1 VHYID
6 YKGPSKE
13 NKDLVPVHFKRP
25 SSTSIVPS
33 SPLSPP
39 APKRKKST
47 AGAKRVTKKS
57 KGTSLGS
64 DENSSVHV
72 ASTDQHDEYS
82 HMISSDTAC
91 NDFSGD
97 DGDESCTDS
106 TNFHTALSM
115 DLNVEPECAPVS
127 DDMNNQGIDPQP
139 LSAESDPSSSMH
151 LTLSSSHEA
160 VDIESPSDVIN
171 IQSTDPQV
179 VAAELDPTV
188 ASSSMNVVQSSSHGV
203 VGIEQGHAPS
213 DDMNDRAL
221 ILPLS

>member
-1 VHYID
+1 MPKPVKRAVIQRINITRQGPGGIKWLPAAEAVICNVHYID

-64 DENSSVHV
+64 EENSSVHV
-72 ASTDQHDEYS
+72 ASTDQHDEHS
-82 HMISSDTAC
+82 HMISSDTAR

-127 DDMNNQGIDPQP
+127 DDMNN
-139 LSAESDPSSSMH
+139 
-151 LTLSSSHEA
+151 
-160 VDIESPSDVIN
+160 
-171 IQSTDPQV
+171 
-179 VAAELDPTV
+179 
-188 ASSSMNVVQSSSHGV
+188 
-203 VGIEQGHAPS
+203 
-213 DDMNDRAL
+213 
-221 ILPLS
+221 